1 MGKGRMAAG
10 AAGWC
15 APGVMG
21 KANSVRVSG
30 VLRFDLRI
38 RNVIRRRRKS
48 TTIPNWGSKDLRAG
62 PTMLR
67 MMALLALASLLL
79 ACSLFACSETQT
91 DGPAEQAG
99 SPPPPAGEPTAEAAL
114 TVSLTQTDGPAEQTG
129 SPPPPAGEPTA
140 EAAMTVSLTQTDGPE
155 VLPHRVDSFHGDT
168 LVEQKILRNSTIVR
182 ATMASLASDVVAEPD
197 SEYSAILKFT
207 LNVHEYLKGAGG
219 TSIVAV
225 WVDGSSYDTRAKAE
239 ARKAVVLAERDT
251 QWDSREAV
259 IFLYKGVP
267 TGYGTAVTELLQR
280 ADHFFL
286 GFGDPYSPDDR
297 YSLHSERNRDWLPAA
312 SAGSASGGSASDDD
326 REYLLDV
333 PAASGG
339 SASDD
344 DREYLLDVPAA
355 SEGASGASATP
366 TITLANLKTRIREV
380 TAEYNGGDGSAA
392 YKTCVEEKYASKRM
406 IHYFQTVKGIYAY
419 GEWALASTLTSGQPA
434 NTVAHQRENYGIYP
448 SKKARTWFTGPNAA
462 LFSVV
467 QGAAAPYDLDKDGT
481 FTAGVDALTFTETF
495 LTVRPLP
502 AGTYQI
508 DRMEE
513 FGRYIVCDYAIKTDW
528 TVTVT
533 SPAGTVHEAF
543 FDPVTIGAGVGADAT
558 NGVLKPAGFSVG
570 GTSTSITGL
579 KWENGAV
586 VLTLSPYAALTGQAL
601 DVIALNGSVSLTLA
615 VSGATADATAGTLT
629 WSRSAQPWQSG
640 DKLMLRIRGQ

>member
-1 MGKGRMAAG
+1 ME
-10 AAGWC
+10 
-15 APGVMG
+15 
-21 KANSVRVSG
+21 
-30 VLRFDLRI
+30 
-38 RNVIRRRRKS
+38 
-48 TTIPNWGSKDLRAG
+48 IP
-62 PTMLR
+62 
-67 MMALLALASLLL
+67 
-79 ACSLFACSETQT
+79 
-91 DGPAEQAG
+91 
-99 SPPPPAGEPTAEAAL
+99 
-114 TVSLTQTDGPAEQTG
+114 
-129 SPPPPAGEPTA
+129 
-140 EAAMTVSLTQTDGPE
+140 
-155 VLPHRVDSFHGDT
+155 

-207 LNVHEYLKGAGG
+207 LTVHEYLKGAGG

-267 TGYGTAVTELLQR
+267 TGYGTAVTELLQCGVR
-280 ADHFFL
+280 TISFSDSETPTHRMTATACT
-286 GFGDPYSPDDR
+286 
-297 YSLHSERNRDWLPAA
+297 SERNRDWLPAA
-312 SAGSASGGSASDDD
+312 SVGGASGGSASDDDREYLLDVPAASGGSASDDDREYLLDVPAASGGSASDDD

-355 SEGASGASATP
+355 SEGASEASTTP
-366 TITLANLKTRIREV
+366 TITLGALKTRIQEV

-467 QGAAAPYDLDKDGT
+467 QGAAAPYDLDNDGT

-513 FGRYIVCDYAIKTDW
+513 FGRYIVCDYAVKTDW

-533 SPAGTVHEAF
+533 APAGTVHEAF
-543 FDPVTIGAGVGADAT
+543 FDPVTIGTGVGADAT

-601 DVIALNGSVSLTLA
+601 DVIALNGSVSLTLP
-615 VSGATADATAGTLT
+615 VSSATADATAGTLT
-629 WSRSAQPWQSG
+629 WSRPAQPWQSG

>member
-1 MGKGRMAAG
+1 M
-10 AAGWC
+10 
-15 APGVMG
+15 
-21 KANSVRVSG
+21 
-30 VLRFDLRI
+30 
-38 RNVIRRRRKS
+38 
-48 TTIPNWGSKDLRAG
+48 
-62 PTMLR
+62 MLR
-67 MMALLALASLLL
+67 MMALLPLASLLL
-79 ACSLFACSETQT
+79 ACGLFACSETQT
-91 DGPAEQAG
+91 DGPAGQAG

-114 TVSLTQTDGPAEQTG
+114 TVSLTQTEGVAEQTG

-140 EAAMTVSLTQTDGPE
+140 EAALTVSLTQTDGPE

-239 ARKAVVLAERDT
+239 ARKTVVRAERDT

-312 SAGSASGGSASDDD
+312 SVGGASGGSASDDD

-355 SEGASGASATP
+355 AEGASGALATP
-366 TITLANLKTRIREV
+366 TITLGALKTRIQEV
-380 TAEYNGGDGSAA
+380 TAEYNGDLLGDGSVA
-392 YKTCVEEKYASKRM
+392 YKECVESKYAFKRM
-406 IHYFQTVKGIYAY
+406 VRWSQMEGRDYLKNDDHHHLNHA
-419 GEWALASTLTSGQPA
+419 LTSGQPA
-434 NTVAHQRENYGIYP
+434 NTLLFERNWFGAYP
-448 SKKARTWFTGPNAA
+448 DKKARTWFEGGDAA
-462 LFSVV
+462 LFSVSRGDTT
-467 QGAAAPYDLDKDGT
+467 QNDRDGDGVI
-481 FTAGVDALTFTETF
+481 TAGVDEVRYMEYFRVT
-495 LTVRPLP
+495 RPLP
-502 AGTYQI
+502 AGVYRPTRKEIWAGYELCNFVLSF
-508 DRMEE
+508 DM
-513 FGRYIVCDYAIKTDW
+513 

-533 SPAGTVHEAF
+533 SPSGTVHEAF
-543 FDPVTIGAGVGADAT
+543 FDPVTIGSGVGADGT
-558 NGVLKPAGFSVG
+558 NGVLKPTGFSAG

-586 VLTLSPYAALTGQAL
+586 VLTLSPYAALTGRTL
-601 DVIALNGSVSLTLA
+601 DVIALDGSVSLTLS
-615 VSGATADATAGTLT
+615 VSSATADATAGTLT